1 MSICRTAVLTA
12 GTCESLSQ
20 GLDGEAVDGEVLEKG
35 TKQIVA
41 LLEVRDIVN
50 SSSMT
55 VNNSTRYLLV
65 TYYLKKVNRWTIKF
79 QLV

>member
-20 GLDGEAVDGEVLEKG
+20 GLDGEAVDGGVLEKG

-41 LLEVRDIVN
+41 LLEVRDVVHK
-50 SSSMT
+50 SSMT
-55 VNNSTRYLLV
+55 ENNSTRYLLV
-65 TYYLKKVNRWTIKF
+65 TYYF
-79 QLV
+79 

>member
-20 GLDGEAVDGEVLEKG
+20 GLDGEGVDGEVLEKG

-41 LLEVRDIVN
+41 FLEVRDI
-50 SSSMT
+50 
-55 VNNSTRYLLV
+55 L
-65 TYYLKKVNRWTIKF
+65 I
-79 QLV
+79 

>member
-20 GLDGEAVDGEVLEKG
+20 GLDGEGVDGEVLEKG

-41 LLEVRDIVN
+41 LLEVRDIRRPRLRKGERV
-50 SSSMT
+50 
-55 VNNSTRYLLV
+55 RE
-65 TYYLKKVNRWTIKF
+65 
-79 QLV
+79 